1 MGGVNKVNQRKWKD
15 IVRRHFEKALEELMK
30 KPELSR
36 WIKDVNISIPDE
48 EELDLKLEFVLQDLD
63 TRKLLELA
71 DMIAEVEW
79 DLFEKY
85 DEFPAIYWN
94 FYPQRN
100 SASRHA

>member
-1 MGGVNKVNQRKWKD
+1 MAGMDNVNRRKWKY
-15 IVRRHFEKALEELMK
+15 IVREWFERALEELMR
-30 KPELSR
+30 KPEFHR
-36 WIKDVNISIPDE
+36 WIEDFRILIPE
-48 EELDLKLEFVLQDLD
+48 EDELDLKLEFVLQDLD

-71 DMIAEVEW
+71 DVIAEAEW

-85 DEFPAIYWN
+85 DEFPAVYWN